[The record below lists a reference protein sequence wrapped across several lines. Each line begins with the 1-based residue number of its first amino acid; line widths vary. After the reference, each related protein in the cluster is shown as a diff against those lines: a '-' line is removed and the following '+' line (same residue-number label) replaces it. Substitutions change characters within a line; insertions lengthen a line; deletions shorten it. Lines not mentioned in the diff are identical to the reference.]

1 MIELLSERELGMK
14 VGSSEEVDTIYSRGR
29 RGVRIMPVGDAPRA
43 FPRADWHYF
52 RVDREGA
59 WESVERSLNLGM
71 RFNERRVEQQVNGE
85 NRVDVTDRETGNLV
99 SLSFSLFAM
108 RNSS

>member
-1 MIELLSERELGMK
+1 
-14 VGSSEEVDTIYSRGR
+14 
-29 RGVRIMPVGDAPRA
+29 
-43 FPRADWHYF
+43 
-52 RVDREGA
+52 
-59 WESVERSLNLGM
+59 M

-85 NRVDVTDRETGNLV
+85 NKVDVTDRETGNLV